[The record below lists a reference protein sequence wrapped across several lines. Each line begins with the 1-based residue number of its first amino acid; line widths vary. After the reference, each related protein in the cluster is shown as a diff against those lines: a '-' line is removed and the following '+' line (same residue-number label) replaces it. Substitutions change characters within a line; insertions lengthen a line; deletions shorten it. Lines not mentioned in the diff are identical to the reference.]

1 MPRFTTDNL
10 GLAASNIGDK
20 SYRSDFTSTTS
31 AKLADANSTRSM
43 VTVFAETS
51 TLFVLLGAGTA
62 SSTNYSVS
70 LAPGDY
76 LEVPRDMYDGEIT
89 AILSGAGVARVTE
102 LYE

>member
-10 GLAASNIGDK
+10 ELAASNIGDK

-43 VTVFAETS
+43 VTIFVETE
-51 TLFVLLGAGTA
+51 TLYVLYGVGTA
-62 SSTNYSVS
+62 STTNYSVK
-70 LAPGDY
+70 LVANDY
-76 LEVPRDMYDGEIT
+76 LEIPRDMYDGEIT
-89 AILSGAGVARVTE
+89 AIFSGAGVARVTE